1 MLLGL
6 MFAKALKFVPIL
18 NKGQV
23 ENKTEALSGLILNF
37 TQHEAP
43 KEQK

>member
-1 MLLGL
+1 
-6 MFAKALKFVPIL
+6 
-18 NKGQV
+18 V

-43 KEQK
+43 KEQKWAGGGWWF